1 MALLTVLEK
10 LEIRDEKNILIQGLP
25 SSLEKQFVKIPF
37 SKNVTPLLKSRGIDF
52 ALVFAINRTQ
62 LTNILKEVI
71 PALAPDANFWIA
83 YPKLASKIASDLTRE
98 NNWDCVCN
106 HGFDN
111 ESEVVLDGVWSA
123 IRFCKA
129 VVKPVASTKTSKK
142 VLQTV

>member
-10 LEIRDEKNILIQGLP
+10 LEIRDEKNVLIQGLP
-25 SSLEKQFVKIPF
+25 SSLEKQFVKLAF

-62 LTNILKEVI
+62 LTNILKDVI

-123 IRFCKA
+123 IRFCKTTIKQPA
-129 VVKPVASTKTSKK
+129 VKNSKK
-142 VLQTV
+142 ALVTA

>member
-1 MALLTVLEK
+1 MALPTVLEK
-10 LEIRDEKNILIQGLP
+10 LEIKDEKNILIQGLP
-25 SSLEKQFVKIPF
+25 SSLEKQFVKLPF

-71 PALAPDANFWIA
+71 PALAENTNFWIA

-111 ESEVVLDGVWSA
+111 ETEVVLDGVWSA

-129 VVKPVASTKTSKK
+129 PAKQTSTKSSKK
-142 VLQTV
+142 VLLPV